1 MDSQRRFARSARAI
15 ADRTTSEATMPIDWI
30 VAGKVALAAGQAF
43 MAHLQERKN
52 DAERER
58 DRDLILAAIKRM
70 HDEVLDRLNELE
82 VNQLKGELE
91 GFRLIYA
98 SYDADPGDPAEE
110 GRLVS
115 LIDDSARVL
124 GRIGAHLDAV
134 PGNPQL
140 ALEAWAVY
148 VPLLYLRA
156 QAMTE
161 RQATFGA
168 DETREALLSFDMA
181 IPRLGGLLTW
191 LRQQSDSQFGP
202 VVCRPMPDSQDSSVC
217 WYLWRHGPGVA
228 EQFICGSTRDPR
240 GVEKC
245 RQSRA
250 RNMESTYRAFD
261 GVAEITAAAEQLQ
274 DARDALDTIR
284 TVDLLGHKGIA
295 VGDLAIVNGQ
305 FARRAQPGRAALRAS
320 GDAPSADFFS

>member
-1 MDSQRRFARSARAI
+1 
-15 ADRTTSEATMPIDWI
+15 MPIDWI

-43 MAHLQERKN
+43 MAHLQGRKN

-58 DRDLILAAIKRM
+58 DRELILAAIKRM

-98 SYDADPGDPAEE
+98 SYDADPGDSVEE

-217 WYLWRHGPGVA
+217 WYLWRHRGGVA

-261 GVAEITAAAEQLQ
+261 GVGQITAAAEQLQ

-284 TVDLLGHKGIA
+284 TVDALIRKGVK

-305 FARRAQPGRAALRAS
+305 FARRAPLGPAALRATD
-320 GDAPSADFFS
+320 DAPSADFFS

>member
-1 MDSQRRFARSARAI
+1 MSSM
-15 ADRTTSEATMPIDWI
+15 TTSEATMPIDWV

-43 MAHLQERKN
+43 MAHLQGRKN

-58 DRDLILAAIKRM
+58 DRELILAAIKRM
-70 HDEVLDRLNELE
+70 HDEVLDRLNVLE
-82 VNQLKGELE
+82 TNQLKGELE

-98 SYDADPGDPAEE
+98 SYDADPDDPVEE

-124 GRIGAHLDAV
+124 GRIGAHLDTV
-134 PGNPQL
+134 PGNPEL
-140 ALEAWAVY
+140 ALETWAVY

-168 DETREALLSFDMA
+168 DETREAMLSFDMA
-181 IPRLGGLLTW
+181 IPRLGGLLAW

-202 VVCRPMPDSQDSSVC
+202 VVCKPMPDSDDSKVC
-217 WYLWRHGPGVA
+217 WYWWRHGPNVA

-245 RQSRA
+245 QQSRA
-250 RNMESTYRAFD
+250 RNMEATYRAFD

-284 TVDLLGHKGIA
+284 TVDALTHKGIA
-295 VGDLAIVNGQ
+295 VGDLNIVHGQ
-305 FARRAQPGRAALRAS
+305 FARTTSKGGSAALKAA
-320 GDAPSADFFS
+320 GAPPSADFFS